1 MVSFRVCTYRNISLT
16 WWEINFK
23 QYVYILEGSRKIAP
37 PPGPNSNVNP
47 KPNPDPD
54 RGAIFLGGNFPDTT
68 RVDKKKIK
76 SSRKEHVIRTCFKF
90 WPMKNIFE
98 NYKPMRVWLWLV
110 YKFTENYCCLRLFS
124 EFIQTQKKY
133 LYWKNRYPNLRST
146 GRIKLKLFLWTE
158 LLESL
163 LLAKYLISV
172 AANLTVIWSVK
183 TKKWSCFWIRQLYTQ
198 KSLLESTST

>member
-1 MVSFRVCTYRNISLT
+1 MVSFRVCTYRNIPLT

-37 PPGPNSNVNP
+37 PPALILTLILNQT
-47 KPNPDPD
+47 
-54 RGAIFLGGNFPDTT
+54 LTLTGGQFSRHCT

-98 NYKPMRVWLWLV
+98 NYKPMRVWHWRV